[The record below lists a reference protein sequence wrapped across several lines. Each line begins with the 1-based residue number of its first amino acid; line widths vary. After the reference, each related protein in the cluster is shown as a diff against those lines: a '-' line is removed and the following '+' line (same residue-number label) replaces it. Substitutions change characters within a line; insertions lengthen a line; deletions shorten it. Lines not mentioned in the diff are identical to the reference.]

1 MRISYGFGY
10 VAERRE
16 RVGEEVSERVAEG
29 GEGAFLEVRWGRGG
43 SMGMGREREEIGEW
57 EGWTFFVC
65 AEGSVGGLVGDFVEE
80 FVHFGFFSFG
90 LFWGGLV
97 VGGGDLFGDFVVV
110 VV

>member
-1 MRISYGFGY
+1 MGN
-10 VAERRE
+10 
-16 RVGEEVSERVAEG
+16 G
-29 GEGAFLEVRWGRGG
+29 G
-43 SMGMGREREEIGEW
+43 W

-80 FVHFGFFSFG
+80 FVHFDFFFLLG
-90 LFWGGLV
+90 LFWGGGLV